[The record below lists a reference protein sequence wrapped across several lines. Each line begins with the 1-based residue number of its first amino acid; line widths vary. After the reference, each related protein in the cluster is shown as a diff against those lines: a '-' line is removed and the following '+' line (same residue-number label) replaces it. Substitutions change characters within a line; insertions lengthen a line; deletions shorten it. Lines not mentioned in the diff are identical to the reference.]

1 MQNPIELEYLNKIKE
16 LTIDKRILIVEVIWD
31 SIVSSNEA
39 FSVPENQKLELEKR
53 LNNYKENPSDVTE
66 WNDVKKNLR
75 S

>member
-39 FSVPENQKLELEKR
+39 FSVPENQKLELDKR